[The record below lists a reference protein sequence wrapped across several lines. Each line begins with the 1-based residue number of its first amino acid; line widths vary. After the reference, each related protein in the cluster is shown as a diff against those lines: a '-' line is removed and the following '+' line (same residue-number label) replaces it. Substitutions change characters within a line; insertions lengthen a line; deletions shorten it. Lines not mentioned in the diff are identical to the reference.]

1 MSDAAYLWHLFQ
13 SGGIVMYPL
22 TFLALTTLA
31 IAIERLAYFRR
42 CRKNDGDFVVR
53 FQEAARDHQW
63 DAARALCR
71 EATPLH
77 RVALAGLNNSID
89 RLSLQ
94 EALEETMSV
103 EVAAMHR
110 HLDYLSA
117 IVTVAPLL
125 GLLGTVTG
133 MMRTFSV
140 LDGGASATAITGGV
154 GEALVATACG
164 LGVAILAFCAYTVFS
179 HMADSIVTDAGRIAN
194 VLVNTHKESW
204 ALA

>member
-117 IVTVAPLL
+117 IVTVAPL
-125 GLLGTVTG
+125 
-133 MMRTFSV
+133 
-140 LDGGASATAITGGV
+140 
-154 GEALVATACG
+154 CG